1 MSRGQP
7 GRGAAEGDFGAE
19 QFYTDESTGLNAYT
33 YSDRVKQR
41 LDELGIGKSDKPIL
55 ADEHTGIFPG
65 LVPGDVFNGQLPV
78 VIRKL
83 TLDQL
88 SALYSLFTSWY
99 SYVSSMTNIIAVER
113 SEAKRQ
119 KEFLWS
125 HIRRQFKV
133 DPDSG
138 KKISDQAASDL
149 ARGDYRFIVA
159 DAKYEELNVLYNCM
173 NASLEVTEA
182 DMKMISREVTIVQAK
197 LERDAQGT
205 GFGNR
210 VGGRTW
216 RGGNNHEANDQAT
229 TPPDNQPVRGYKASG
244 KATKRVKINR

>member
-1 MSRGQP
+1 MSKGRS
-7 GRGAAEGDFGAE
+7 GRGAEGDFGAD
-19 QFYTDESTGLNAYT
+19 QFYTDETTGLNAYT
-33 YSDRVKQR
+33 FSDRVKSR
-41 LDELGIGKSDKPIL
+41 LEELGIGKSNKPVL
-55 ADEHTGIFPG
+55 AEEHKGVFPG
-65 LVPGDVFNGQLPV
+65 LEPGDVFNGQLPV
-78 VIRKL
+78 VVRRL
-83 TLDQL
+83 SLDQL

-133 DPDSG
+133 DPESG
-138 KKISDQAASDL
+138 KKVSDQACSDL
-149 ARGDYRFIVA
+149 ARGDYRYVVA

-197 LERDAQGT
+197 LEKDAQGT
-205 GFGNR
+205 GFGSR
-210 VGGRTW
+210 VGGGKAW
-216 RGGNNHEANDQAT
+216 RGSNETNNQET
-229 TPPDNQPVRGYKASG
+229 TPPDERPPKTFKGGGAAKG
-244 KATKRVKINR
+244 RVKIKR